1 MKRLLIAIAA
11 LLASSILS
19 AEQGN
24 YILGPIDDAPSE
36 TVAPEIVPL
45 REFSWDDLRLGLT
58 MDEVERTLEMRGG
71 FASNERRWG
80 FKGLNHNCPDLRLCR
95 ISFECEQ
102 LVNAKSCTLDLGSNP
117 GETWAAGKR
126 KPAYLTIIVFE
137 EKVIVIQFV
146 DHPYRAEVFA
156 EYAHGVSDSR
166 PPASVDEGEM
176 IWQEDG
182 VMLSVRWRER
192 PKIILLDT
200 VKFAESQQAP

>member
-58 MDEVERTLEMRGG
+58 MDEVERILKKRGW
-71 FASNERRWG
+71 ATNKKRWG
-80 FKGLNHNCPDLRLCR
+80 FSR
-95 ISFECEQ
+95 IAWECEQ
-102 LVNAKSCTLDLGSNP
+102 LVNAKSCTLKLGSNP

-200 VKFAESQQAP
+200 VKFAESQ